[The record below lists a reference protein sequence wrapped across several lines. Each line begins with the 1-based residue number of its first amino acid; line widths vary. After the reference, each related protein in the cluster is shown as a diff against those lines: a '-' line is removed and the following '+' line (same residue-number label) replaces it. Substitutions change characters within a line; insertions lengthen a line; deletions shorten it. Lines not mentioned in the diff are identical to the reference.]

1 MVALARGTSSEPS
14 HCLSDQLRL
23 GEVEN
28 PPTKVSV
35 LLYLLPA
42 NDAPCSGRHFAAK
55 ISANDLNLAELW
67 PINPRGEQPGAA
79 LAGAAHARSCAYAP
93 RAARCGARGR
103 RARRAPPARDGPR
116 PPAVDGPL
124 TRPSSR

>member
-1 MVALARGTSSEPS
+1 MVEYLVK
-14 HCLSDQLRL
+14 
-23 GEVEN
+23 EV
-28 PPTKVSV
+28 PV

-42 NDAPCSGRHFAAK
+42 NDAPCAGRHFAAK

-67 PINPRGEQPGAA
+67 PINPRGEQNGAA
-79 LAGAAHARSCAYAP
+79 LAWAAHARSCAYAP

>member
-1 MVALARGTSSEPS
+1 MVEYLVK
-14 HCLSDQLRL
+14 
-23 GEVEN
+23 EV
-28 PPTKVSV
+28 PV

-67 PINPRGEQPGAA
+67 PINPRGEQNGAA
-79 LAGAAHARSCAYAP
+79 LAWAAHARSCAYAP

-124 TRPSSR
+124 TRSSSR